1 MDAEEDKRQEFQ
13 SEVWSESIRN
23 IREQSEKILLFRE
36 NSYTYIQVCYLI

>member
-1 MDAEEDKRQEFQ
+1 MQKRIQVWEFRQEL
-13 SEVWSESIRN
+13 WSESIRS